1 LRAAF
6 LLLIT
11 TFVTEGAAAAPTPP
25 SPPASNAGAAPPPV
39 SPGRRAVAIA
49 ASVIPGV
56 LVHGSGQWV
65 LHQPKTGQRLLLLE
79 GIGVGSALVS
89 GAGLALTGASRYTV
103 APFAIGALAGLGLFS
118 LTLLADVYGALAPDG
133 GTGSAETIR
142 PRLTVWTGLRY
153 VHDPLFSHSSLLSHG
168 FTWDTGPVS
177 IAPSLDFAL
186 DSSNRRYEL
195 AVARRLLGKTANE
208 RAESGSVLD
217 LTAGVSDHAYHEE
230 GFGFTNL
237 ELRVG
242 GRLDLQAIGP
252 RLTGSFG
259 EAEFGYAR
267 QLLRYDGLDGDA
279 TDELLARIGFGI
291 YLGHPGAVHGE
302 ARVAY
307 NHRRDTFAGGL
318 HLPGLPAGYAG
329 YVEQRTELFFLREFG
344 AALEVQYGSAFVA
357 GAFLLLRPGE
367 HR

>member
-1 LRAAF
+1 L
-6 LLLIT
+6 
-11 TFVTEGAAAAPTPP
+11 
-25 SPPASNAGAAPPPV
+25 
-39 SPGRRAVAIA
+39 
-49 ASVIPGV
+49 IPGV

-65 LHQPKTGQRLLLLE
+65 LHQPKTGRRLLLLE
-79 GIGVGSALVS
+79 GIGLGSALVS

-142 PRLTVWTGLRY
+142 PPLTVWTGLRY
-153 VHDPLFSHSSLLSHG
+153 VHDPLFSHHSLLSHG

-195 AVARRLLGKTANE
+195 AVARRLLGKTATE
-208 RAESGSVLD
+208 RADSGSVLD

-237 ELRVG
+237 ELRLG

-252 RLTGSFG
+252 RLAGSFG

-267 QLLRYDGLDGDA
+267 QLLRYDGLPGDA
-279 TDELLARIGFGI
+279 TDELLAHIGFGI

-329 YVEQRTELFFLREFG
+329 YVEQRTELFFVRGLG

-357 GAFLLLRPGE
+357 GVFLLLRPGE
-367 HR
+367 PR